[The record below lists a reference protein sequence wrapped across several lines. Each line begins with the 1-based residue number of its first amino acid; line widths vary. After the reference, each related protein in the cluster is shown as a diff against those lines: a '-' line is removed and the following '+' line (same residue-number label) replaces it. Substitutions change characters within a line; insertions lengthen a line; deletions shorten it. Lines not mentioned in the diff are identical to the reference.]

1 MATIRDIAKACGVS
15 AMTVSAVLNK
25 RQGAASAETRERILR
40 VVDEIG
46 YHPNAVARALTRRY
60 TDTIGVVLVYQETAS
75 LTGDRYFGPVLDG
88 ICDSCK
94 SHRQRALII
103 TEDTWEEACEN
114 LPSYFDGHCDG
125 LLFVLPTVSDEFLVA
140 VQRQNIPFVII
151 GEHRSVPSLSVA
163 DLDNVAAGYDAVSYL
178 IAAGHRRIAHFKG
191 SPFFWSS
198 SQREDGLRRAF
209 EENNL
214 PVDETL
220 ILDGHYTKESGSE
233 QVEELIAQC
242 GADMPTAIFCGDDWI
257 ALGALEALHKRGLRV
272 PEDVSLIG
280 VNNDSE
286 GAISLPGL
294 TTIDHPLR
302 VIGRNATDVVLSQ
315 IREKCA
321 TGEKRLTRG
330 RLIVRGS
337 VSILDPLSQ
346 YT

>member
-40 VVDEIG
+40 VVDELG

-60 TDTIGVVLVYQETAS
+60 MDTIGVVLVYRETAS
-75 LTGDRYFGPVLDG
+75 LTGNRYFGPVLDG

-94 SHRQRALII
+94 LHRQRALII
-103 TEDTWEEACEN
+103 TEESWEEACEN

-163 DLDNVAAGYDAVSYL
+163 DLDNVAAGYDATSYL
-178 IAAGHRRIAHFKG
+178 ISVGHRRIAHFKG
-191 SPFFWSS
+191 NSCFLSS
-198 SQREDGLRRAF
+198 TQREDGLRKAF

-214 PVDETL
+214 PIDETL
-220 ILDGHYTKESGSE
+220 ILDGHYSKESGSE
-233 QVEELIAQC
+233 QVEELIARC

-257 ALGALEALHKRGLRV
+257 ALGALDALQKRGLRV
-272 PEDVSLIG
+272 PEDVSIIG
-280 VNNDSE
+280 VNNDTE
-286 GAISLPGL
+286 GAVSSPPL

-302 VIGRNATDVVLSQ
+302 VIGRNATDVVLGQ
-315 IREKCA
+315 IRDKSA
-321 TGEKRLTRG
+321 SGEKRLTRG
-330 RLIVRGS
+330 QLIVRGS
-337 VSILDPLSQ
+337 VSGLNP
-346 YT
+346 TN